1 MVLPSPKAWHSTSSS
16 TIAATADNRNSQLPS
31 IWHQRM
37 TGLPAAIGYARDHIA
52 EGLTVE
58 RLAEEIGMS
67 LRQFSRAFRAQTGT
81 TPARVVERLRVDL
94 ARGRI
99 ETTAEPVEH
108 IAEAV
113 GFGDAENM
121 RRAFIRIYGQP
132 PQSIRRAIKR

>member
-1 MVLPSPKAWHSTSSS
+1 
-16 TIAATADNRNSQLPS
+16 
-31 IWHQRM
+31 
-37 TGLPAAIGYARDHIA
+37 
-52 EGLTVE
+52 
-58 RLAEEIGMS
+58 MS

-99 ETTAEPVEH
+99 ETTAEPVER

-121 RRAFIRIYGQP
+121 RRAFLRIYGP
-132 PQSIRRAIKR
+132 PPPFIRRAIKRYKRDRPKSPHPLPLRPARLPWEP